1 MHCTRKLFLVHLL
14 LLFADH
20 YQSPKLVRSDVIE
33 VDPDAQLQR
42 RPEVERAPQQQTRLG
57 RLRRI
62 EPVQRAVVAT
72 AAIVGSVRAE
82 AGVTE
87 FLAAERPVN
96 QEAQGGSLGPLPI
109 GQFGSPDS

>member
-1 MHCTRKLFLVHLL
+1 MCPNLVE
-14 LLFADH
+14 ADA
-20 YQSPKLVRSDVIE
+20 
-33 VDPDAQLQR
+33 DAQLQR
-42 RPEVERAPQQQTRLG
+42 RPEVKRAPQQQTRLG
-57 RLRRI
+57 GLRGI
-62 EPVQRAVVAT
+62 QSIQRAVAAA
-72 AAIVGSVRAE
+72 AAIVGGVRAE